1 MGFAFSRPFQARHQ
15 CQIHRA
21 CDEGDNGPIDKGVI
35 CDNYQRTCLKG
46 VQPIMKP
53 SMKHAASMAVLVG
66 FVATFATSCS
76 LEDLDLDALL
86 SLIKIVMLFV

>member
-1 MGFAFSRPFQARHQ
+1 
-15 CQIHRA
+15 
-21 CDEGDNGPIDKGVI
+21 
-35 CDNYQRTCLKG
+35 
-46 VQPIMKP
+46 MKP